1 MVFNIDVKESSKTLH
16 VYEHEGDIIKAEVS
30 CGCMEVVN
38 INGRN
43 LVFSFKAPKIE
54 KATKEYHLYKG
65 YLDISKTIKIT
76 DKKGRMTLQVN
87 ARVNENQ

>member
-16 VYEHEGDIIKAEVS
+16 VYEHDTDIIKADVS
-30 CGCMEVVN
+30 CGCMEIVN
-38 INGRN
+38 INGGN

-65 YLDISKTIKIT
+65 YLDISKTIRVT

-87 ARVNENQ
+87 ARVHENQ